1 MAKQRY
7 HRVHPAHWDI
17 TTVITVKPESEEGRR
32 LIHGRIPR
40 LNDRSRDLCTCVSV
54 IWIVGESTPHIVTG
68 VLVNNN
74 DTILF
79 QGDSITDCGR
89 EYANPLCMGTGYP
102 MIADGMLSARFPAM
116 SFTSINRGVSGNRT
130 ADLLARW
137 PSDCLQLQPDVLSIL
152 IGINDVWRR
161 YDSDSPT
168 SVEEFTSTYS
178 SLLSTLQSE
187 LPATKV
193 VIIEPF
199 ILPVSKEIEAWREDL
214 DPKICALRRISRSF
228 NAIYIP
234 MDGIFAAACT
244 RRSPAFWARDG
255 VHPSPAGHCLIAL
268 SWLSAVG
275 AA

>member
-89 EYANPLCMGTGYP
+89 EYANP
-102 MIADGMLSARFPAM
+102 
-116 SFTSINRGVSGNRT
+116 
-130 ADLLARW
+130 W